1 MYELNKERFGAFVA
15 QLRKEKGLTQKELA
29 GRLFVS
35 NKAVSKW
42 ETGVSIP
49 DMALLFPLAE
59 ALGVTV
65 TELLLCEKQGSAMT
79 MDAQAVDQV
88 VQTAIQYAE
97 KAPRRAYHVKSRW
110 GIAYLVSLLVGGA
123 AVFASRRLGLSGT
136 GIDTMFFLLVFF
148 GGYFC
153 FFVPVELPAY
163 YDQYRVHTFGDGI
176 FQMNMVGLAFNNRN
190 WPHIVRML
198 RIWSCATTGG
208 LPLLDLFMNKFF
220 PGFWSGAGNQICIAL
235 MLGGL
240 FLPLYLVGKRY
251 ETE

>member
-1 MYELNKERFGAFVA
+1 MYELKKERFGAFVA

-42 ETGVSIP
+42 ETGVTIP
-49 DMALLFPLAE
+49 DTALLFPLAE

-65 TELLLCEKQGSAMT
+65 TELLLCEKQGSAKT

-97 KAPRRAYHVKSRW
+97 KAPRRAYRVKSRW
-110 GIAYLVSLLVGGA
+110 GMAYLASLLAGGA
-123 AVFASRRLGLSGT
+123 AVFASRQLGLSGT
-136 GIDTMFFLLVFF
+136 GIDTMFFLSVFF

-163 YDQYRVHTFGDGI
+163 YDQYRVHIFGDGI
-176 FQMNMVGLAFNNRN
+176 FRMNMVGLTFNNHN

-198 RIWSCATTGG
+198 RIWACGMTAG
-208 LPLLDLFMNKFF
+208 LPLLDLFMNGFF
-220 PGFWSGAGNQICIAL
+220 PGFWSGAGNQICMVL